1 MSTHSLPTAEHRP
14 ALDMVEEQARGKPRV
29 RSRLGWAFWL
39 PTIWLAVVLVA
50 ALGASWLPIH
60 DPLAMDFLY
69 QAGAPNGQYLFG
81 TDDLGRDMFARVIHG
96 ARISLSV
103 GFFAPLIALLIGTT
117 LGVTAGYFR
126 GRWELAVV
134 MYADVSLAF
143 PGIILLLLL
152 VTYFGSGLLNLMVA
166 LGILLVPAYVRVA
179 RANTLTFAQR
189 DFVTAARALGASH
202 ARILWREI
210 LPNVLLPV
218 LAFSFIIVAT
228 VIVLEGVLSFL
239 GLGVPH
245 PTPSWGSMISDGR
258 ELLGEAPHVSF
269 IPASVMFLTVL
280 SFNMLGDSLRKAL
293 DTRESR
299 V

>member
-1 MSTHSLPTAEHRP
+1 MSTHSLPAARRDG
-14 ALDMVEEQARGKPRV
+14 AIADGGEEGRRIRNARA
-29 RSRLGWAFWL
+29 RLGWSFRL
-39 PTIWLAVVLVA
+39 PAAWLAVVIFA
-50 ALGASWLPIH
+50 ALSAAVLPIQ
-60 DPLAMDFLY
+60 DPFTMDFLD
-69 QAGAPNGQYLFG
+69 QAGRPGAKHWFG
-81 TDDLGRDMFARVIHG
+81 TDDLGRDMFARAVHG
-96 ARISLSV
+96 ARISLTV

-126 GRWELAVV
+126 GRWESAVV

-152 VTYFGSGLLNLMVA
+152 VTYLGSGVLNLMLA
-166 LGILLVPAYVRVA
+166 LAILLVPGYVRVA

-189 DFVTAARALGASH
+189 DFVVAARALGASH
-202 ARILWREI
+202 GRILAREI

-218 LAFSFIIVAT
+218 LAYSFIIVAV

-245 PTPSWGSMISDGR
+245 PAPSWGSMISDGR

-269 IPASVMFLTVL
+269 IPAVVMFLTVL
-280 SFNMLGDSLRKAL
+280 SFNMLGDTLRKVL